1 MITSDQENP
10 IDEVAV
16 SDELLDDPNKEAR
29 ETIKTLNDSVS

>member
-1 MITSDQENP
+1 MITSDQETP

-16 SDELLDDPNKEAR
+16 IDELLDDPNKEAR